1 MKKYL
6 YLITS
11 VLFFLMVLL
20 PILSVFTSSFIKD
33 GSFSLENYSEIFKG
47 RTLTLLFTSIVM
59 AGTVSFIA
67 TVIGG
72 AAAFILTKTDFPF
85 KNLFKIA
92 FLIPLFLSPYILA
105 VSWVDFFIMLGMG
118 KSFIYSLPGVIFV
131 LSLIFAPLSMLVIA
145 SGFTNVNSR
154 LEESGLMITT
164 YTKTFIKIILPL
176 IKPSIITSF
185 ILVFVLSI
193 SEFSVPAFLSVN
205 VFITEIFTQFSAFY
219 RHDIAIANSIV
230 LITICVSML
239 MFEKIHLA
247 NASFLAISPKAHQI
261 KIKNLK
267 KLKSLVVLILLM
279 YISIPVLIPVI
290 VLFLQAFQSNGV
302 IFAKAFNLLLPVIGN
317 SIFYAA
323 LGSILLVFFGF
334 VFAYMSERE
343 KVKPINGIL
352 LLTFGIPSTVFGIGL
367 IKFYNIPVLNGIYS
381 GFWIIIIGYLGR
393 FIFIAEK
400 LIANTIKQ
408 IPLSFE
414 ESAQLVGANFLLRL
428 RRIIL
433 PLVFP
438 GIFAAFLIGFLFCLG
453 ELGTTIMVYPPG
465 TSVLPI
471 KIFTI
476 MANAPQKLTS
486 AMSLIV
492 LIITFVS
499 MAGLFIVYKLINKK
513 NRVP

>member
-6 YLITS
+6 YFITI
-11 VLFFLMVLL
+11 VLFFLAVLL
-20 PILSVFTSSFIKD
+20 PILSIFASSFVKNS
-33 GSFSLENYSEIFKG
+33 SFSFENYSEIFKG
-47 RTLTLLFTSIVM
+47 RTLTLLLTSIVM
-59 AGTVSFIA
+59 AGTISFIS

-72 AAAFILTKTDFPF
+72 VAAFLLTKTDFPF
-85 KNLFKIA
+85 KNIFKIV

-105 VSWVDFFIMLGMG
+105 VSWVDFFIMLGRG

-131 LSLIFAPLSMLVIA
+131 LSLIFAPLSMLVIS

-154 LEESGLMITT
+154 LEEAGLMITT
-164 YTKTFIKIILPL
+164 YSKTFIKIILPL
-176 IKPSIITSF
+176 IKPSTITSF
-185 ILVFVLSI
+185 ILVFVLAI

-205 VFITEIFTQFSAFY
+205 VFITEIFIQFSAFY
-219 RHDIAIANSIV
+219 RYDIAIANSIV
-230 LITICVSML
+230 LIAICVSLL

-247 NASFLAISPKAHQI
+247 NASFISISSKAHQI
-261 KIKNLK
+261 KIKKLK
-267 KLKSLVVLILLM
+267 KSKHLIVLIHIV
-279 YISIPVLIPVI
+279 YISISVLIPIV
-290 VLFLQAFQSNGV
+290 VLFLQAFQSDGV
-302 IFAKAFNLLLPVIGN
+302 IFAQAFTLLTPIIGN

-323 LGSILLVFFGF
+323 SGSILLICFGF
-334 VFAYMSERE
+334 VFAYMSERD

-367 IKFYNIPVLNGIYS
+367 IKFYNTPVLNGIYS
-381 GFWIIIIGYLGR
+381 SFWIIIIGYLGR

-408 IPLSFE
+408 IPRSFE

-428 RRIIL
+428 WKIVL

-465 TSVLPI
+465 TSVMPI
-471 KIFTI
+471 KIYTI
-476 MANAPQKLTS
+476 MANAPQKLIS

-492 LIITFVS
+492 LMITFIS
-499 MAGLFIVYKLINKK
+499 LAGLFIGYKVIHKRNTIS
-513 NRVP
+513 

>member
-6 YLITS
+6 YLITII
-11 VLFFLMVLL
+11 LFFLAVLL
-20 PILSVFTSSFIKD
+20 PILSVFASSFVKNS
-33 GSFSLENYSEIFKG
+33 SFSFENYSEIFKG
-47 RTLTLLFTSIVM
+47 RTLTLLLTSIFM
-59 AGTVSFIA
+59 AGAVSLIS

-72 AAAFILTKTDFPF
+72 VVAFLLTKTDFPF
-85 KNLFKIA
+85 KNIFKIA

-105 VSWVDFFIMLGMG
+105 VSWVDFFIMLGRG

-131 LSLIFAPLSMLVIA
+131 LSLIFAPLSMLVIS

-154 LEESGLMITT
+154 LEEAGLMITT
-164 YTKTFIKIILPL
+164 YSKTFIKIILPL

-185 ILVFVLSI
+185 ILVFVLAI

-205 VFITEIFTQFSAFY
+205 VFITEIFIQFSAFY

-230 LITICVSML
+230 LIAICVFLL

-247 NASFLAISPKAHQI
+247 NASFISISSKAHQI
-261 KIKNLK
+261 KIKKLK
-267 KLKSLVVLILLM
+267 KSKHLIVLIHLV
-279 YISIPVLIPVI
+279 YISISVLIPVI
-290 VLFLQAFQSNGV
+290 VLFLQAFQSDGV
-302 IFAKAFNLLLPVIGN
+302 IFAQAFTLLAPIIGN

-323 LGSILLVFFGF
+323 SGSILLIFFGF
-334 VFAYMSERE
+334 AFAYMSERD
-343 KVKPINGIL
+343 KAKPINGIL

-367 IKFYNIPVLNGIYS
+367 IKFFNTPVLTGIYS
-381 GFWIIIIGYLGR
+381 SFWIIIIGYLGR

-408 IPLSFE
+408 IPRSFE

-428 RRIIL
+428 WKIVL

-465 TSVLPI
+465 TSVMPI
-471 KIFTI
+471 KIYTI

-492 LIITFVS
+492 LMITFIS
-499 MAGLFIVYKLINKK
+499 LAGLFIGYKVIHKRNTIS
-513 NRVP
+513 

>member
-6 YLITS
+6 YLITI
-11 VLFFLMVLL
+11 VLFFLAVLL
-20 PILSVFTSSFIKD
+20 PILSIFTSSFVKNS
-33 GSFSLENYSEIFKG
+33 SFSLENYSEIFEG
-47 RTLTLLFTSIVM
+47 RTLTLLLTSIFM
-59 AGTVSFIA
+59 AGTISLIS

-72 AAAFILTKTDFPF
+72 VVAFLLTKTDFPF
-85 KNLFKIA
+85 KSIFKII

-105 VSWVDFFIMLGMG
+105 VSWVDFFIMLGRG

-131 LSLIFAPLSMLVIA
+131 LSIIFSPLSMLVIS

-154 LEESGLMITT
+154 LEEAGLMITT

-185 ILVFVLSI
+185 ILVFVLAI

-230 LITICVSML
+230 LIAICGSLL

-247 NASFLAISPKAHQI
+247 NASFISISSKAHQV
-261 KIKNLK
+261 KIK
-267 KLKSLVVLILLM
+267 KLKKSKHLIVLIYLV
-279 YISIPVLIPVI
+279 YISISLLIPVA
-290 VLFLQAFQSNGV
+290 VLFLQAFQSDGV
-302 IFAKAFNLLLPVIGN
+302 IFTQAFTMLTPIIGN

-323 LGSILLVFFGF
+323 SGSILLIFFGF
-334 VFAYMSERE
+334 VFAYMSERD

-367 IKFYNIPVLNGIYS
+367 IKFFNTPVLNGIYS
-381 GFWIIIIGYLGR
+381 SFWIIIIGYLGR

-408 IPLSFE
+408 IPRSFE
-414 ESAQLVGANFLLRL
+414 DSAQLVGANFLLRL
-428 RRIIL
+428 WKIIL

-465 TSVLPI
+465 TSVMPI
-471 KIFTI
+471 KIYTI
-476 MANAPQKLTS
+476 MANAPQKLVS

-492 LIITFVS
+492 LVITFIS
-499 MAGLFIVYKLINKK
+499 LAGLFILYKVIHKRNTI
-513 NRVP
+513 P